1 MQTLSL
7 FLSSSVPQVKVHF
20 HNPANDEDCVK
31 TRADEMSLSDSTAK
45 AGSMKR
51 HSYDSALDEGTT
63 PAPRHI
69 SNNNDH
75 RHDSSDNLSDTS
87 SESDWGGA
95 RKPDGK
101 PDGKSDGKSH
111 RKETYV

>member
-1 MQTLSL
+1 M
-7 FLSSSVPQVKVHF
+7 HF

-51 HSYDSALDEGTT
+51 HSYDSALDEGRM

-69 SNNNDH
+69 SNNNDLK
-75 RHDSSDNLSDTS
+75 HDSSDNLSDTS